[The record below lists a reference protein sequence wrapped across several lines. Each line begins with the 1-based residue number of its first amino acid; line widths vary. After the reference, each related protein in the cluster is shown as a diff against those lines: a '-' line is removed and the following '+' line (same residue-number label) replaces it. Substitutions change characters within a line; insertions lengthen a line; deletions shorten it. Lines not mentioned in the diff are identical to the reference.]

1 MEYSY
6 FKSLTSV
13 TKPISLIGFNPS
25 SQLFNKFDKLL
36 LMARV
41 RPCLWV
47 TSKTARPSL
56 PAPTIPTQRTSTSLT
71 TTTVQTI
78 AEVRTSIARGPPPSA
93 QILRSLNIRAEMKSI
108 DNQMAMAENV
118 KWLVTRRV
126 VYKASWEEQL
136 RSYPRSC
143 WASSSA
149 PNTRSRSWISLKT
162 INQISFSESTS
173 MGCMKLMRSSMPSR
187 LWRCCSIY
195 RRYVFHRAPLNSNLL
210 SEAKKINVKKL
221 EDN

>member
-56 PAPTIPTQRTSTSLT
+56 PAPTIPTQRTSTLLT

-78 AEVRTSIARGPPPSA
+78 AEVPRSEDEYRQRISA
-93 QILRSLNIRAEMKSI
+93 LCANFKESEWALDIRAEIKSI

-118 KWLVTRRV
+118 K
-126 VYKASWEEQL
+126 
-136 RSYPRSC
+136 
-143 WASSSA
+143 
-149 PNTRSRSWISLKT
+149 
-162 INQISFSESTS
+162 
-173 MGCMKLMRSSMPSR
+173 
-187 LWRCCSIY
+187 
-195 RRYVFHRAPLNSNLL
+195 
-210 SEAKKINVKKL
+210 
-221 EDN
+221 